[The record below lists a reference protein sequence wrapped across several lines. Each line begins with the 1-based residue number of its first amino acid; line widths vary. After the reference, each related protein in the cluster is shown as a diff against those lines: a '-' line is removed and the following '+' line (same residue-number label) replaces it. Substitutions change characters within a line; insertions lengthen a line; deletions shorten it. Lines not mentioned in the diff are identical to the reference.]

1 MVAHSG
7 EVEIADQLSMLR
19 RIEELLSLV
28 SKTML
33 AERLTEIFDD
43 KQHRLLFEQA
53 GRIPV
58 KDLAK
63 KTKLSAGT
71 ISGLWQRWERA
82 GLLVKDGKHYR
93 RVI

>member
-1 MVAHSG
+1 MVAKTG
-7 EVEIADQLSMLR
+7 EIEITDQLK
-19 RIEELLSLV
+19 RIEELLALV
-28 SKTML
+28 AKTLL
-33 AERLTEIFDD
+33 AERLSEIFDD
-43 KQHRLLFEQA
+43 RQHRLLFEQV
-53 GRIPV
+53 GLIPV
-58 KDLAK
+58 KDLVK

>member
-1 MVAHSG
+1 MVANNG
-7 EVEIADQLSMLR
+7 EVEITAQLK
-19 RIEELLSLV
+19 RIQELLALV
-28 SKTML
+28 AKALL
-33 AERLTEIFDD
+33 AERLSEIFDD
-43 KQHRLLFEQA
+43 RQHRLLFEQV
-53 GRIPV
+53 GLIPV
-58 KDLAK
+58 KDLVK